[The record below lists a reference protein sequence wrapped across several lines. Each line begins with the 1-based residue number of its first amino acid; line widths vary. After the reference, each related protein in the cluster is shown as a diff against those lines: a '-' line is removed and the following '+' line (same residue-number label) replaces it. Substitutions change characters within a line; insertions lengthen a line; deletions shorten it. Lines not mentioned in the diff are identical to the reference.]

1 MKNRERSGPV
11 CNAYNHKPGCECG
24 FGPHYLSPDEL
35 LQKKVG
41 DMTGAGIISV
51 IRWRSRRKWAS
62 KGITNQDNILKKL
75 AALDVNSKWINS
87 IYKKYV
93 EAGYPINESQW
104 NWLSKN
110 QQLGAERRLL
120 RLLGLREEIVEE
132 LADIDLK
139 IPLFRL
145 QPPRTKKSKVSFR
158 ESISKAKGWKI
169 FLEIPGFG
177 LGADL
182 LLRIETGGNIET
194 SEEECKI
201 IFLPVRIKRKIVNLF
216 LGNICIA
223 KNKLIA
229 EAGNK
234 KMGQV
239 IRRTV
244 KTCKDYI
251 APSPGAPMIA
261 EFDLSQ
267 DFSESNSEFYIGW
280 GNEATRYGKINFP
293 IPGIKPGIGVK
304 IELERELRLDFN
316 LESRYDYKLYPT
328 PDEIGISWIV
338 EKGQAKADAG

>member
-1 MKNRERSGPV
+1 M
-11 CNAYNHKPGCECG
+11 CNAHNHKPGCRCG
-24 FGPHYLSPDEL
+24 FGPHYLSPEEP
-35 LQKKVG
+35 LQKKEG
-41 DMTGAGIISV
+41 DTGSAEIISV
-51 IRWRSRRKWAS
+51 IRWRSRRKWAAN
-62 KGITNQDNILKKL
+62 GIIDKENILKRL
-75 AALDVNSKWINS
+75 SALDVNSKWINS

-93 EAGYPINESQW
+93 EAGYPLNEDQW
-104 NWLSKN
+104 NELSNK
-110 QQLGAERRLL
+110 QQLSAERRLL

-158 ESISKAKGWKI
+158 ESISKAKGWRI

-194 SEEECKI
+194 SDEECKL
-201 IFLPVRIKRKIVNLF
+201 IFLPVRIKRKIVNLY

-223 KNKLIA
+223 KKKLIA

-234 KMGQV
+234 KRGQV
-239 IRRTV
+239 ISRMV
-244 KTCKDYI
+244 KTCNEYI
-251 APSPGAPMIA
+251 SPSPDAPMIA

-267 DFSESNSEFYIGW
+267 DYSENNSEFYIGW
-280 GNEATRYGKINFP
+280 GNDATRYGKINLP
-293 IPGIKPGIGVK
+293 IPGVKPGIGVK

-338 EKGQAKADAG
+338 EKGQAKADAD